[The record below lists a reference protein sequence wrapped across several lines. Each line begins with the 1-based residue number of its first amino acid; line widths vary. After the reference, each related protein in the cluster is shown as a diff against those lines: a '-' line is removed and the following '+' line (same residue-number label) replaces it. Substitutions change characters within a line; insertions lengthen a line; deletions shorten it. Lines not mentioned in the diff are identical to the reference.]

1 MNIIHC
7 IGDEKFIDGVIE
19 VFNRFQGPHTNR
31 YVFFPENKVGKTFQ
45 FLKRH
50 ADQVVTVDRH
60 QALAYIHETPCDV
73 MVMHNISTFPV
84 EDMVKIDRRIKV
96 VWLAWGYDLYASIK
110 GHRPFIPIPQFRPLT
125 QQALD
130 RDWPDRIRMFAKRT
144 RWRLLSYGRMLEAG
158 VARVDYFSGV
168 IPWEYDMMRRN
179 SFFHARQADFTY
191 FSLKPQDEAEHEPSV
206 NFNGNI
212 LLGNSAGNTNNHID
226 VLEQLS
232 HYDLGERKVYVPL
245 SYAGRKHYIKE
256 VIKAGRKYLGDHFVP
271 LNTFIPLADYQQI
284 IASCGYAIFAMER
297 QQALS
302 NIWMAIDN
310 GLTVFLSKQ
319 SPLYKHLYRQGY
331 RLFTTQDDL
340 HMIAEGRHISTM
352 DAYEN
357 HQVMLKYDSQERH
370 IQKIKDFYRF
380 LEGETA

>member
-19 VFNRFQGPHTNR
+19 VFDRFQGTHTNR

-45 FLKRH
+45 FLKHH

-60 QALAYIHETPCDV
+60 KALSYIHEMPCDV

-84 EDMVKIDRRIKV
+84 EDMAKIDRRIKV

-110 GHRPFIPIPQFRPLT
+110 GHCPFIPITQYRPLT

-130 RDWPDRIRMFAKRT
+130 RDWFNRIRMFAKRT
-144 RWRLLSYGRMLEAG
+144 RWHLLSYGRMLEEG

-168 IPWEYDMMRRN
+168 IPWEYDMMTRN

-191 FSLKPQDEAEHEPSV
+191 FSLKPESADEHEQSV
-206 NFNGNI
+206 NTNGNI

-232 HYDLGERKVYVPL
+232 HYDLGGRKVYVPL
-245 SYAGRKHYIKE
+245 SYAGRKHYIRE
-256 VIKAGRKYLGDHFVP
+256 VIKAGRKYMGDHFVP
-271 LNTFIPLADYQQI
+271 MNTFIPLPEYQKI
-284 IASCGYAIFAMER
+284 IASCGYAIFAIER

-310 GLTVFLSKQ
+310 GLTIFLSSS
-319 SPLYKHLYRQGY
+319 SPLFQHLRQQGY
-331 RLFTTQDDL
+331 HLFTTQDDL
-340 HMIAEGRHISTM
+340 HLIAEGHHIS
-352 DAYEN
+352 AEEAREN